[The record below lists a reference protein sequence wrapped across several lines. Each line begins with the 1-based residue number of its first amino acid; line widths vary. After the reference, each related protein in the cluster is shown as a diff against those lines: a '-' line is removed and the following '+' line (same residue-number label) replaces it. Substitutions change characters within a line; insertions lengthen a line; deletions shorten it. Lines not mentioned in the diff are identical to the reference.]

1 MIHFNGTSNSAPA
14 SESKADPIRKLRPSP
29 RTPAAG
35 FEKNATGNVRRI
47 KIYNCKKQSDPFPD
61 RPKITHSRPNGQTGK
76 REITAALFA
85 STAHRNR
92 TPSIRGLRIR
102 TGDCRQSTCLPE
114 NLSYR
119 PRPLGQDQ
127 EPSPG
132 KHRRRSFPIA
142 HPIPHKNPGT
152 PRKYNRK
159 PGDGRLFAGSRPSP
173 G

>member
-1 MIHFNGTSNSAPA
+1 MIHFNGASNSAPVRA
-14 SESKADPIRKLRPSP
+14 EGRSDSETQTVAANSRGRIRKKCDR
-29 RTPAAG
+29 
-35 FEKNATGNVRRI
+35 NVRRI

-102 TGDCRQSTCLPE
+102 TGDRRQSTCLPE
-114 NLSYR
+114 NRSYR

-127 EPSPG
+127 EPSPR

-142 HPIPHKNPGT
+142 HPIPHKNPET

-159 PGDGRLFAGSRPSP
+159 PGDGRLFAGSRPSS